1 VKDAQRNTAEAKEA
15 EEGVGSAQLSID
27 RDALEIYEAATA
39 LADTLNALAL
49 RSALVA
55 SAGGDWSTGPGA
67 RLAMLVD
74 LAAAQVRR
82 IQQTI
87 LEQRV
92 AEQSQTKNRG

>member
-1 VKDAQRNTAEAKEA
+1 MKDAEQKRAEAREA
-15 EEGVGSAQLSID
+15 EEGVGSAQLPID
-27 RDALEIYEAATA
+27 GKALEIYEAATA

-49 RSALVA
+49 RSALVV
-55 SAGGDWSTGPGA
+55 SAGGDWSAGPGA

-82 IQQTI
+82 IQQTV

-92 AEQSQTKNRG
+92 AAEAQTRNRG